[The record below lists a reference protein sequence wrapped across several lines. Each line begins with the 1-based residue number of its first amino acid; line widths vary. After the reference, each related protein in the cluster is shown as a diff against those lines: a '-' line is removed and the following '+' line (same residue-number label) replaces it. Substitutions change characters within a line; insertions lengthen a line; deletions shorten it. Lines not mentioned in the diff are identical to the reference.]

1 MTRSTALAAVLA
13 PASSSASASA
23 HDAGTRL
30 RARGR
35 ATGALVVTGFGTLWA
50 GAGLLGA
57 GAPAWSWLVLCVL
70 ATALAANAIRILR
83 TTPPVDAAALPAE
96 LAARRRRGDR
106 IFRWA
111 VAGEGVGIL
120 LAVNVVS
127 NLGHPQWQP
136 AAAMLVVGLH
146 FLPLASGFGSRS
158 HLATGVALSAWALAY
173 PGLLAA
179 GAMAPAGWLVAG
191 AILMASA
198 LVSLRSV
205 ARAA

>member
-1 MTRSTALAAVLA
+1 MTRSTALATA
-13 PASSSASASA
+13 SASASA
-23 HDAGTRL
+23 HDVGTRL

-111 VAGEGVGIL
+111 VAGEGVGIF
-120 LAVNVVS
+120 LAVNVVT

-146 FLPLASGFGSRS
+146 FLPLARGFGYRP
-158 HLATGVALSAWALAY
+158 HVVTGLVLSGWALAY
-173 PGLLAA
+173 PWLLAA
-179 GAMAPAGWLVAG
+179 GAMAPAGWLVARG
-191 AILMASA
+191 L
-198 LVSLRSV
+198 
-205 ARAA
+205 

>member
-1 MTRSTALAAVLA
+1 MTRPAAALASTIGLT
-13 PASSSASASA
+13 PARDVSA
-23 HDAGTRL
+23 RL

-35 ATGALVVTGFGTLWA
+35 AMGALVVTVFGTLWA
-50 GAGLLGA
+50 GAGLAGW
-57 GAPAWSWLVLCVL
+57 GAPAWSWVVL
-70 ATALAANAIRILR
+70 AVAAASLVASAIRTLR
-83 TTPPVDAAALPAE
+83 ATPPVDESALPAE

-111 VAGEGVGIL
+111 VVGEGLGIF
-120 LAVNVVS
+120 LAVNVVA

-146 FLPLASGFGSRS
+146 FLPLAVGFGYRP
-158 HLATGVALSAWALAY
+158 HVVTGLALAAWALAY
-173 PGLLAA
+173 PWLFAA

-205 ARAA
+205 AR

>member
-1 MTRSTALAAVLA
+1 MTRAAALASTIGLT
-13 PASSSASASA
+13 PARDVSAC
-23 HDAGTRL
+23 L

-35 ATGALVVTGFGTLWA
+35 ATGALVVTVFGTLWA
-50 GAGLLGA
+50 SAGLVA
-57 GAPAWSWLVLCVL
+57 WGAPAWSWVVL
-70 ATALAANAIRILR
+70 AVAAASLVASAVRTLR
-83 TTPPVDAAALPAE
+83 ATPPVDESALPAE

-111 VAGEGVGIL
+111 VVGEGLGIF
-120 LAVNVVS
+120 LAVNVVA

-146 FLPLASGFGSRS
+146 FLPLAVGFGYRP
-158 HLATGVALSAWALAY
+158 HVVTGLALAAWALAY
-173 PGLLAA
+173 PWLFAA

-205 ARAA
+205 AR